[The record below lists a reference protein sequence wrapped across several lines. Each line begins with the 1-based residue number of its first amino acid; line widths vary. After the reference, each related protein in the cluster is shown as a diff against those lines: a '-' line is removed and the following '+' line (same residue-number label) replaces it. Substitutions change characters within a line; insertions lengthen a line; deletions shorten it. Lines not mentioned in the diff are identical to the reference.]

1 MWIFNVLQSTKRICA
16 CPGGIV
22 FLPFITY
29 KSPNYNKVQVLKGS
43 DIGQQLFG
51 RLCKLFFV
59 TYDIIKCRL
68 NQAPLT
74 YGLEI

>member
-16 CPGGIV
+16 YPGGIV
-22 FLPFITY
+22 FLPLRTY
-29 KSPNYNKVQVLKGS
+29 KSPNHSKVHVLNGS

-51 RLCKLFFV
+51 RLCKLFFF
-59 TYDIIKCRL
+59 TYEIIKFRL
-68 NQAPLT
+68 NQASLT